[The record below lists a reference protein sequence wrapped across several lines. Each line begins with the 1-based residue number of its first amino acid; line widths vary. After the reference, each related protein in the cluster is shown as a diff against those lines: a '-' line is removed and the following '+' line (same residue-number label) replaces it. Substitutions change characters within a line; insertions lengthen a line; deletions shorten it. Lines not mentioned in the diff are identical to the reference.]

1 MARRTDTSEA
11 AFAEAREV
19 LVGGVNSPVR
29 AFAAVGGAPPVI
41 AAAEGA
47 YVTDVDGNRYVD
59 YVGAYGPAILGHAA
73 PAVVEAVHQA
83 ARRGIAFGA
92 PTRLETRLAGHIL
105 RAFPA
110 AGKVRFVSSGTEA
123 VMTAVRLA
131 RGATGR
137 DRVVKCAGCYHGH
150 ADALL
155 VAAGSGATTL
165 GVPSSAGVPR
175 GATADTLVV
184 PFNDLAAMRQAFDDG
199 GGRFAAVLVEPVAG
213 NMGVVPPAEGYLA
226 GLRRLCDDNGSV
238 LVFDEVM
245 TGFRVAAG
253 GAQELYGVRADLTTL
268 GKIIGGGLP
277 VGAVAGR
284 EQIMRHLAPA
294 GGVYQAGTLSGGP
307 VAMAAGLA
315 ALEAL
320 RADGFYE
327 SLERTAAA
335 LEQGL
340 LAAAGDAGLGGKVA
354 LNRVGSM
361 LCCFFRPPPV
371 ADYADATS
379 SNAAAYAAFFHAML
393 DAGVYLPPS
402 QYEAMFVSAAHR
414 PAEIEHTLAAAQ
426 HAFRAAARV
435 MRKPEGERR

>member
-1 MARRTDTSEA
+1 
-11 AFAEAREV
+11 
-19 LVGGVNSPVR
+19 
-29 AFAAVGGAPPVI
+29 
-41 AAAEGA
+41 
-47 YVTDVDGNRYVD
+47 
-59 YVGAYGPAILGHAA
+59 
-73 PAVVEAVHQA
+73 
-83 ARRGIAFGA
+83 
-92 PTRLETRLAGHIL
+92 
-105 RAFPA
+105 
-110 AGKVRFVSSGTEA
+110 
-123 VMTAVRLA
+123 
-131 RGATGR
+131 
-137 DRVVKCAGCYHGH
+137 
-150 ADALL
+150 
-155 VAAGSGATTL
+155 
-165 GVPSSAGVPR
+165 
-175 GATADTLVV
+175 
-184 PFNDLAAMRQAFDDG
+184 
-199 GGRFAAVLVEPVAG
+199 
-213 NMGVVPPAEGYLA
+213 
-226 GLRRLCDDNGSV
+226 
-238 LVFDEVM
+238 VFDEVM